1 MSKNRRKNALS
12 AFIHLTTH
20 KVSHIFPYNYYNQ
33 CVIFPHHPHF
43 FPINCLG
50 RTRIWRIWRIFQPQ
64 ISTNYFC
71 CWICVSGSHGS
82 HRIFTPNVKSHRGFT
97 HLCSLWLTQIQ
108 QIKQKNRGF
117 RVFDKPQISTNFH
130 KLFFCWILLDLCELW
145 KSEYSE
151 HSDMPTTFLPNSVR
165 FIIIKSKIS
174 EICGI
179 CVSQAPAPRPFHQP
193 PWDLTS
199 SKAKISERYLC
210 ELYPHIKCGG
220 WEKR

>member
-1 MSKNRRKNALS
+1 MCN
-12 AFIHLTTH
+12 
-20 KVSHIFPYNYYNQ
+20 FPPPPP
-33 CVIFPHHPHF
+33 FS
-43 FPINCLG
+43 PINCLG

-97 HLCSLWLTQIQ
+97 HLCSLWLTQSQ

-130 KLFFCWILLDLCELW
+130 KLFFVESCWICV
-145 KSEYSE
+145 SCGNRSTR
-151 HSDMPTTFLPNSVR
+151 STRSTRTCPTTIPSTSVR

-179 CVSQAPAPRPFHQP
+179 CVSFIP
-193 PWDLTS
+193 
-199 SKAKISERYLC
+199 I
-210 ELYPHIKCGG
+210 
-220 WEKR
+220 